1 MSLLKGLLNETRKI
15 TEADMFP
22 EEQVAPAPETEVAP
36 TEEVAPVEEV
46 PAEDVETEETED
58 IEITDE
64 LIAELAETNPAI
76 SEVDPAQFKEGLE
89 NEIQWLELI
98 GGDINVVAALVLAH
112 INEFPGKDYYAAL
125 AGMENGLKEDE
136 PVEGDEEVAPVEDE
150 VAAEGELDAD
160 QPAFEG
166 EDEEVV
172 EEAKEKQAKGKAMS
186 QVKNESKDAN
196 KDEKDE
202 NKTAAKEKEQE
213 IELKKKQ
220 VADDKKKNKE

>member
-1 MSLLKGLLNETRKI
+1 MNLLKGLMEATRRVNEDELFPDAKV
-15 TEADMFP
+15 EGNEP
-22 EEQVAPAPETEVAP
+22 EEIVAPEET
-36 TEEVAPVEEV
+36 APVEEV
-46 PAEDVETEETED
+46 PAEGVETEETQD

-89 NEIQWLELI
+89 NEIKFIELL
-98 GGDINVVAALVLAH
+98 GGDINTIASLVLAH
-112 INEFPGKDYYAAL
+112 IEEFPGKDYYAAL
-125 AGMENGLKEDE
+125 AEFENGLKEDE
-136 PVEGDEEVAPVEDE
+136 PVEGDEVAPVEGGDE

-160 QPAFEG
+160 QPAFEDG
-166 EDEEVV
+166 DEEVV

-186 QVKNESKDAN
+186 QVKNESKDAK

-202 NKTAAKEKEQE
+202 KKTAAKEKEQE

-220 VADDKKKNKE
+220 AADDKKKK

>member
-36 TEEVAPVEEV
+36 VEEAPVEG
-46 PAEDVETEETED
+46 VETEETED

-89 NEIQWLELI
+89 NEIKFIELL
-98 GGDINVVAALVLAH
+98 GGDINTIASLVLAH
-112 INEFPGKDYYAAL
+112 IEEFPGKDYYAAL
-125 AGMENGLKEDE
+125 AEFENGLKEDE
-136 PVEGDEEVAPVEDE
+136 PVEGGEELAPVEGGDE

-160 QPAFEG
+160 QPAFEDG
-166 EDEEVV
+166 DEVV

-186 QVKNESKDAN
+186 QVKNESKDAK

-202 NKTAAKEKEQE
+202 KKIATKKKEQE

-220 VADDKKKNKE
+220 VADDKKKNKG